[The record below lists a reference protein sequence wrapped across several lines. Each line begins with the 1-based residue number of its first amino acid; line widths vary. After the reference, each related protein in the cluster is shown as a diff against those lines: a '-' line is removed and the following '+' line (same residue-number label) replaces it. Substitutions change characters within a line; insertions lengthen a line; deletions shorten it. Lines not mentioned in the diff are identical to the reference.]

1 MTIAPLPDWL
11 DFLKTFNKAP
21 ADRESLLKPWIR
33 AGETGG
39 WLSRSAWSL
48 ALIALW
54 KSKELKESR
63 PLVIWVPDFFCNE
76 PLNLLRLSGAKLFF
90 YPVTDLFEPNYTLCR
105 SQSALNPPDIFLLV
119 HYFGKP
125 AKGAVAKEFCTMNK
139 CWLIEDAAHVL
150 KPVSGIG
157 EYGDFVIYSPHKLLP
172 IFDGAVLVVR
182 KKGPSDFN
190 ETYINELGNDNSWVT
205 ELTQVFKDKI
215 AIYQS
220 NMLAVKWLLKRFL
233 QKIGINRVVI
243 QNFKQAYTQSPPT
256 GIIDPQMTEL
266 SSKLLKIAIPK
277 FAIISAYRKRHQ
289 KLWKQIVDNHDSI
302 KADEVFE
309 HEAADFDKWVP
320 YNAVIKGSGDL
331 DEHFE
336 MFQKKNTYVTT
347 WPDLAPEV
355 IDNQESHAAAI
366 SLRHSRVYFPV
377 HQSISG
383 GDFRRILKRFNLLTQ
398 YVYGSLTIVQ
408 GITRDKWNEFLKNVG
423 QSNLL
428 QSWSYGE
435 AKTKT
440 EGWHVKRLVFN
451 RSEVPLA
458 IVQVLEKRISGLIKV
473 RRINRGPLFFPETS
487 ASDKMEVFGELI
499 RFGNVFQGKILSIA
513 PELTLTGAN
522 LVALISNRIHNF
534 NPRSWMSVWIDL
546 RPEMGQIRSN
556 LSGKWRNRLVTS
568 EKNDLEIEIGSGPD
582 LVQWMV
588 KRYEENMHL
597 KDFEGIRLPVLEELY
612 KNSMPDSPL
621 IIYRTRFNGEYIGG
635 ICIACH
641 GTAATYLIGWT
652 GPEGRHLK
660 VNYVLLWAAIENLR
674 NNGIIWL
681 DLGGVDDD
689 ATPGITEFKFG
700 MGGRVYELVG
710 EGWKL

>member
-11 DFLKTFNKAP
+11 DFLKLFSKSA
-21 ADRESLLKPWIR
+21 ADRESLFKPWLKD
-33 AGETGG
+33 GETGG
-39 WLSRSAWSL
+39 WLSRSTWSL

-54 KSKELKESR
+54 KRKELKEIR

-76 PLNLLRLSGAKLFF
+76 PLNLLRLSGVKLFF

-105 SQSALNPPDIFLLV
+105 TQSALIPPDIFLLV

-157 EYGDFVIYSPHKLLP
+157 DYGDFVIYSPHKLLP
-172 IFDGAVLVVR
+172 IFDGAVLVIR
-182 KKGPSDFN
+182 KKGPSGLN

-205 ELTQVFKDKI
+205 ELTLMFKDKI

-220 NMLAVKWLLKRFL
+220 NILSVKWLIKRFL

-243 QNFKQAYTQSPPT
+243 ENFKQAHAQNSPP

-266 SSKLLKIAIPK
+266 SSRLLKVAIPK
-277 FAIISAYRKRHQ
+277 LAIIRAYRKRHQ
-289 KLWKQIVDNHDSI
+289 KIWKQIVDHHVSV

-309 HEAADFDKWVP
+309 NEAADFDKWVP
-320 YNAVIKGSGDL
+320 YNAVIKSSGDM

-336 MFQKKNTYVTT
+336 MFQRKNTYVTT

-355 IDNQESHAAAI
+355 IADQESHATAI
-366 SLRHSRVYFPV
+366 FLRHSRVYFPV

-383 GDFRRILKRFNLLTQ
+383 GDFRRILKSFNLLTK
-398 YVYGSLTIVQ
+398 YASGSLTIVKC
-408 GITRDKWNEFLKNVG
+408 ITRDKWNEFLKNVG

-428 QSWSYGE
+428 QSWAYGE
-435 AKTKT
+435 AKMKT
-440 EGWHVKRLVFN
+440 EGWDVKRMVFN
-451 RSEVPLA
+451 RSEVPIA
-458 IVQVLEKRISGLIKV
+458 IVQVLEKRIVWLIKV

-499 RFGNVFQGKILSIA
+499 RFGNVFQGKILIIA
-513 PELTLTGAN
+513 TELTLTGAN
-522 LVALISNRIHNF
+522 LIALISNRIHNF

-546 RPEMGQIRSN
+546 RPKLEQIRSY
-556 LSGKWRNRLVTS
+556 LSGKWRNMLVAS
-568 EKNDLEIEIGSGPD
+568 EKNDLEIEIGSDPE
-582 LVQWMV
+582 LIQWMV
-588 KRYEENMHL
+588 QRYVENMHL
-597 KDFEGIRLPVLEELY
+597 KDFEGIRLPVLEELF

-621 IIYRTRFNGEYIGG
+621 VIYRARFNGEYIGG

-641 GTAATYLIGWT
+641 GIVATYLLGWT
-652 GPEGRHLK
+652 GLEGRHLK

-674 NNGIIWL
+674 KNGIIWL
-681 DLGGVDDD
+681 DLGGVDDE
-689 ATPGITEFKFG
+689 ATPGITAFKFG
-700 MGGRVYELVG
+700 MGGKIYELVG